1 MSAAPRFDCRVEALG
16 AAHDRTAFHSGVP
29 ELDGYLQHKAGQDA
43 RRKVAAP
50 FVLVDS
56 SGSILGYY
64 TLSAYGV
71 LLGELPEPIAGR
83 LPRHP
88 LLPATLL
95 GRLAISSTHR
105 GHNLGRFLLMDALHR
120 SWRTTSEV
128 ASVAVVA
135 EALDETA
142 RSFYLHH
149 EFVPTMGH
157 PNKLFLAMVTI
168 EKAFR
173 AR

>member
-1 MSAAPRFDCRVEALG
+1 MTTVPHFGYRVESLG
-16 AAHDRTAFHSGVP
+16 ASHDRAAFHSGVL
-29 ELDGYLQHKAGQDA
+29 ELDHYLHHQASQDA

-50 FVLVDS
+50 FVMVDS

-64 TLSAYGV
+64 TLSAYSIS
-71 LLGELPEPIAGR
+71 LGELPEPIAR
-83 LPRHP
+83 KLPRYP

-95 GRLAISSTHR
+95 GRLAISSTCR
-105 GHNLGRFLLMDALHR
+105 GRNLGRFLLMDALHR

-128 ASVAVVA
+128 ASVGVVV
-135 EALDETA
+135 EALDEIA

-149 EFVPTMGH
+149 EFVPIQDH

-168 EKAFR
+168 ERAFK
-173 AR
+173 